1 MSGFFLDDIEIGDKS
16 QRAVNAINDIIGC
29 LRPAENYI
37 NQICE
42 KINQIG
48 LSNIR
53 FDSPKRFYDDMEEA
67 ASKISAYNRITQ
79 EYDNDVDRKFS
90 DKYSDVVSELSSIKV
105 KDITIKNNL
114 GITEIRN
121 TNGYRYPVAKV
132 EIFILE
138 V

>member
-29 LRPAENYI
+29 LRPTENYI

-53 FDSPKRFYDDMEEA
+53 FDSPKY
-67 ASKISAYNRITQ
+67 
-79 EYDNDVDRKFS
+79 
-90 DKYSDVVSELSSIKV
+90 
-105 KDITIKNNL
+105 
-114 GITEIRN
+114 
-121 TNGYRYPVAKV
+121 
-132 EIFILE
+132 
-138 V
+138 